1 MTSEVAR
8 NTMSDE
14 PATTNNEQRPQ
25 QPTQS
30 RWKRWFGRGSSQEG
44 SQPEESQPEESQ
56 PERKK
61 DYRPKST
68 LGILSDKQTDEV
80 PGKLHRET
88 RMVREI
94 LTTARNGLAAV
105 CRSQ

>member
-14 PATTNNEQRPQ
+14 PATTNNEQQPQ
-25 QPTQS
+25 QRTRS
-30 RWKRWFGRGSSQEG
+30 RWRRWFGRGSPKDERK
-44 SQPEESQPEESQ
+44 PEESQAEE
-56 PERKK
+56 RN

-80 PGKLHRET
+80 PGKLCPDLEWL
-88 RMVREI
+88 VRY
-94 LTTARNGLAAV
+94 
-105 CRSQ
+105 

>member
-30 RWKRWFGRGSSQEG
+30 RWKRWFGRGSSQ
-44 SQPEESQPEESQ
+44 EESQ